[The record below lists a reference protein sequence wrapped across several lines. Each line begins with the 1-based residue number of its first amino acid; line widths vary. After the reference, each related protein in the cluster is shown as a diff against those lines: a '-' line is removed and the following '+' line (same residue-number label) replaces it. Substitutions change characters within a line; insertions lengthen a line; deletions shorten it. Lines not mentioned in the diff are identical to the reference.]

1 VPGPIRDKNQ
11 AFAALEAIMLRQ
23 MLQSSGAFKAGE
35 AAGGAL
41 RRDLFIETLADAVT
55 KSGGLGVARMLERQL
70 GGAAGAAGGD
80 DRSAA
85 MTVPPSSAGLGLS
98 APAFGRAGG
107 TGGTSATSGRSKA
120 TGVDVGA
127 IDAGDGA
134 DDLDD
139 INSEAPLPE
148 DPSAASIDDFQPG
161 GALSDRTAADSEFDA
176 GRAARVT
183 QALNRYG
190 RRADD
195 TIAGYPSPP
204 RRGERP

>member
-80 DRSAA
+80 DKSAP
-85 MTVPPSSAGLGLS
+85 MTVPPSHAGLGLS
-98 APAFGRAGG
+98 APGFGRAGG
-107 TGGTSATSGRSKA
+107 ATKA
-120 TGVDVGA
+120 NGVDVG
-127 IDAGDGA
+127 DEWEKQ
-134 DDLDD
+134 
-139 INSEAPLPE
+139 S
-148 DPSAASIDDFQPG
+148 
-161 GALSDRTAADSEFDA
+161 
-176 GRAARVT
+176 
-183 QALNRYG
+183 YW
-190 RRADD
+190 RR
-195 TIAGYPSPP
+195 
-204 RRGERP
+204 